1 MKTARGRQRIR
12 FYSEIGNQARFDMQ
26 FGRVLACHIMNQP
39 EKLNWKNCLIDR
51 NMEEVLVKQYKEAF
65 KKN

>member
-1 MKTARGRQRIR
+1 
-12 FYSEIGNQARFDMQ
+12 MQ